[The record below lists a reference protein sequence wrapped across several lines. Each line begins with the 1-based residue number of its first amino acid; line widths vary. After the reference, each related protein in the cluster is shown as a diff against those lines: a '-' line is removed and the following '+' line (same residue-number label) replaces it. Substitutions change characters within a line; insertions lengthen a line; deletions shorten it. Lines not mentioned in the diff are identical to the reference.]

1 MRSPYTEEFDPRS
14 WWWDSCCAIFA
25 EVGANNFVPFSP
37 PALMSEGTPACL
49 LDVVAAVTIASLP
62 RSAITPAWSR
72 LEPVPES
79 VEGHSL

>member
-37 PALMSEGTPACL
+37 PAMMSEGTQ
-49 LDVVAAVTIASLP
+49 LDC
-62 RSAITPAWSR
+62 AIEKNT
-72 LEPVPES
+72 EPEIVQ
-79 VEGHSL
+79 VQR